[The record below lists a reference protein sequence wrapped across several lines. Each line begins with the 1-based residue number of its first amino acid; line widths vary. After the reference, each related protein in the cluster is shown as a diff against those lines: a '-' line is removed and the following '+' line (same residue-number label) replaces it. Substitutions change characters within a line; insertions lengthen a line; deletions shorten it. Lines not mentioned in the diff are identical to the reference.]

1 MSPIV
6 HHQHLPYTHKI
17 INFPRLHGK
26 VAIHASSLYIKS
38 IIIHHRPESHRHY
51 RRSVIKSIS
60 LVAHQLVADIFGIAL
75 EALSQGHVVL
85 ASGAVVFGE
94 DLHYL

>member
-1 MSPIV
+1 MKPII

-17 INFPRLHGK
+17 ISFPRLHGTM
-26 VAIHASSLYIKS
+26 AIHASSLYIKS
-38 IIIHHRPESHRHY
+38 FIIHHRSESHRHY